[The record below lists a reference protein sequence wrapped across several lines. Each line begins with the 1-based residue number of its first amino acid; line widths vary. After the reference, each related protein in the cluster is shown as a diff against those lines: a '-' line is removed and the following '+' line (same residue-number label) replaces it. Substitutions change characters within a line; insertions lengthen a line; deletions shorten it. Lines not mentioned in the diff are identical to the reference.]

1 MSKLLQKK
9 SGFTLIE
16 LMIVVAILGILA
28 ALAVPAFIGY
38 IRRSKTGEATQMLN
52 SMFKSASS
60 YYSQERQPQ
69 GITQIVTSHCTVDNA
84 VQTPVTPGE
93 AKQDFATTTTTF
105 PDANYKAI
113 GFTIAD
119 KVYYSYGITSA
130 AAQCGNTAG
139 TNAIYTM
146 NAHGDLDGD
155 GTQSTFE
162 LAVGSSAANE
172 LWKSR
177 GFFLNNE
184 TE

>member
-38 IRRSKTGEATQMLN
+38 IKRSKTGEATQMLN

-60 YYSQERQPQ
+60 YYAQERAKQ
-69 GITQIVTSHCTVDNA
+69 GLTGAVVSHCTVADA
-84 VQTPVTPGE
+84 VQMPATPG
-93 AKQDFATTTTTF
+93 ADKQDFSNAKVTY

-119 KVYYSYGITSA
+119 KVYFSYGIDAAGA
-130 AAQCGNTAG
+130 AACGNAADTAL
-139 TNAIYTM
+139 YTM
-146 NAHGDLDGD
+146 YAHGDLDGD
-155 GTQSTFE
+155 KNQSTFE
-162 LAVGSSAANE
+162 LAVGSSHANE
-172 LWKSR
+172 LYKSR
-177 GFFLNNE
+177 GFFIKDE